1 MNKIGKLFVVA
12 TPIGNPEDITL
23 RAIRTLRECDEILC
37 EDRSN
42 ASRLLKKL
50 EIEKKEFI
58 VLNEHN
64 EIQQIESVLLQLAQ
78 GKDLALISDC
88 GTPLFS
94 DPGHDLV
101 AAVSQ
106 AGFEVI
112 PVPGVS
118 ALTAAISVTP
128 LHMRKFY
135 FAGFLPRTPI
145 ERLNELKRLKRE
157 LPNTPII
164 LMDTPYRLA
173 AVLKDVMAVFGKS
186 KVITLACDLTTH
198 KEQILTDSCAAIAKK
213 IGATKAEFMLI
224 IQN

>member
-23 RAIRTLRECDEILC
+23 RAIRTLRECDAILC

-42 ASRLLKKL
+42 GSRLLKKL
-50 EIEKKEFI
+50 EIEKKDFI
-58 VLNEHN
+58 ILNEHN
-64 EIQQIESVLLQLAQ
+64 EVEQIESVLLLLAQ

-101 AAVSQ
+101 PAVSQ

-112 PVPGVS
+112 PIPGVS

-135 FAGFLPRTPI
+135 FAGFLPRKPI

-157 LPNTPII
+157 LANTPII

-173 AVLKDVMAVFGKS
+173 AVLKDVMAVFGKN
-186 KVITLACDLTTH
+186 KIITLACDLTTQ
-198 KEQILTDSCAAIAKK
+198 KEQILTDSCAAIVKK

-224 IQN
+224 IQH